1 MLHKVDKAA
10 SGTAETGLTW
20 ITLPAPKAATSPIL
34 KLEIPWLCM
43 FLKVMSQ

>member
-20 ITLPAPKAATSPIL
+20 ITLAPKAATSPIL